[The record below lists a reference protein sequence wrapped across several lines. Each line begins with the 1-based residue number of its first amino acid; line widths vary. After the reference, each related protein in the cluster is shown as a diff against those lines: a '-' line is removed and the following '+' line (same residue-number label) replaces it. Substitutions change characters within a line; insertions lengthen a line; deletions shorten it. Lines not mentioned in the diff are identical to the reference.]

1 MATVQSELSRRNFV
15 KAMGIASAASI
26 FALAGCAS
34 EPEKKDEPADK
45 PADEPADKPAD
56 EPAGEPEYADTITFA
71 QGAEPRGLDPAYVD
85 DGESA
90 QVMVQIYENLLQ
102 YDDADC
108 TVIPGLCDLPEIS
121 DDGLTYTF
129 KVKEGIKFHDGTDFN
144 AAAAKAHIDRQLEP
158 NRTEDMAYA
167 SFTWGSEDTG
177 DGIESIEAP
186 DDTTL
191 IIKMRA
197 ASTAFLANIAMCMAS
212 PIVAPSAFDGAA
224 MENPVGTGQ
233 YKFVSWTK
241 GDNIILERNED
252 YWNPEKAGKTKN
264 IVFRFIAEAAPRV
277 TALTNGEVDIIN
289 GIDEAVV
296 DTVTDGGCELFQM
309 AGMNINYM
317 AFNTESDIFKD
328 AEARIAFAKAVN
340 VPELVQALYGDYA
353 EYANSIM
360 PLWMAP
366 YCADIKQT
374 EFDPEA
380 AKKELADLG
389 ITEVKCITYSNP
401 RPYNGKGGQTL
412 AESIQGYLA
421 EVGVDVKID
430 TYDWTT
436 YRTKVETEAYDI
448 CFYGWN
454 GDNGDPDNFLNLLS
468 DPNPSMNVARFKDE
482 DYNALIRKGLQT
494 PAGEER
500 DEVYRQCEEYIA
512 ERQVWIPISHSV
524 NLLGYRPEVSGF
536 NFHPTAV
543 TFLYNCVKT
552 V

>member
-1 MATVQSELSRRNFV
+1 MESIQAQLSRRNFV
-15 KAMGIASAASI
+15 KAMGIASAASV
-26 FALAGCAS
+26 FALAGCAGEPAEDKKEDEGADVS
-34 EPEKKDEPADK
+34 QTEEPEAE
-45 PADEPADKPAD
+45 
-56 EPAGEPEYADTITFA
+56 GEPGYAETITFA

-102 YDDADC
+102 YDDEDC
-108 TVIPGLCDLPEIS
+108 TVVPGLCDLPEIS

-129 KVKEGIKFHDGTDFN
+129 KVREGIKFHDGTDFN
-144 AAAAKAHIDRQLEP
+144 AEAAKAHIERQLEP
-158 NRTEDMAYA
+158 NRTDDMAYA

-186 DDTTL
+186 DPTTL
-191 IIKMRA
+191 VIKLRA
-197 ASTAFLANIAMCMAS
+197 ASTAFLANIAMCMAA
-212 PIVAPSAFDGAA
+212 PIVAPSAFDSA

-241 GDNIILERNED
+241 SDNIILERNEE

-296 DTVTDGGCELFQM
+296 QTVTDGGCELFQM

-317 AFNTESDIFKD
+317 AFNTQSDIFKD
-328 AEARIAFAKAVN
+328 EAARIAVAKAID
-340 VPELVQALYGDYA
+340 VPTIVSSLYGEYA

-366 YCADIKQT
+366 YCADIEQT
-374 EFDPEA
+374 PYDPEA
-380 AKKELADLG
+380 AKSELAELG
-389 ITEVKCITYSNP
+389 ITSIKCITYSNP
-401 RPYNGKGGQTL
+401 RPYNGKGGQVL
-412 AESIQGYLA
+412 AEAIQGYLA
-421 EVGVDVKID
+421 DAGVDMKID

-436 YRTKVETEAYDI
+436 YRTKVETEAYDV

-454 GDNGDPDNFLNLLS
+454 GDNGDPDNFLNLLA
-468 DPNPSMNVARFKDE
+468 DPNVSMNVARFE
-482 DYNALIRKGLQT
+482 DDDYKALIRKGLQT
-494 PAGEER
+494 PAGAER
-500 DEVYRQCEEYIA
+500 DEVYRQCEAFQA
-512 ERQVWIPISHSV
+512 EHQIWLPISHSV

>member
-1 MATVQSELSRRNFV
+1 METVKARLSRRNFV
-15 KAMGIASAASI
+15 KAMGIASAASV

-34 EPEKKDEPADK
+34 SDSGKEETTDDAPAPAD
-45 PADEPADKPAD
+45 DKG
-56 EPAGEPEYADTITFA
+56 GETEASFADTITFA

-102 YDDADC
+102 YSDEDC
-108 TVIPGLCDLPEIS
+108 TVIPGLCEMPEIS

-144 AAAAKAHIDRQLEP
+144 AEAAKAHIERQLEP

-186 DDTTL
+186 DATTL

-212 PIVAPSAFDGAA
+212 PIVAPSAFDTA

-241 GDNIILERNED
+241 SDNIILKRNEE
-252 YWNPEKAGKTKN
+252 YWNPERAGKTEN
-264 IVFRFIAEAAPRV
+264 VVFRFIAEAAPRV

-296 DTVTDGGCELFQM
+296 DTVTAGGCELFQM

-317 AFNTESDIFKD
+317 AFNTTSDIFKD
-328 AEARIAFAKAVN
+328 EKARVACAKAID
-340 VPELVQALYGDYA
+340 VPTIVSSLYGEYA

-374 EFDPEA
+374 AYDPEA
-380 AKKELADLG
+380 AKTELADLG
-389 ITEVKCITYSNP
+389 ITKIKCITYSNP
-401 RPYNGKGGQTL
+401 RPYNGKGGQVL
-412 AESIQGYLA
+412 AEAIQGYLA
-421 EVGVDVKID
+421 DAGVEMTID

-436 YRTKVETEAYDI
+436 YRTKVETEQYDV

-468 DPNPSMNVARFKDE
+468 DPNVSMNVARFADE
-482 DYNALIRKGLQT
+482 DYSALIRKGLQT
-494 PAGEER
+494 PAGPER
-500 DEVYRQCEEYIA
+500 DEVYRQCEEYVA
-512 ERQVWIPISHSV
+512 ERQVWLPISHSV

-536 NFHPTAV
+536 IFHPTAV
-543 TFLYNCVKT
+543 TFLYNTVKT